1 MNYYVAHAN
10 LGLDEAGYF
19 SQSVGLVKRGHL
31 LPRASTLGRVPRVG
45 LLLLS

>member
-1 MNYYVAHAN
+1 MNYYVALAN

-19 SQSVGLVKRGHL
+19 SQSVGLLKCAHL
-31 LPRASTLGRVPRVG
+31 LPRASTLGRVPRG